1 MLVCGIAERKVGS
14 ATATLVNP
22 PLIVFIQVQPAIL
35 FVRTEKETRKVNDFW
50 LKSRALKKNIQ
61 PFLQITVENQ
71 NVELFM

>member
-1 MLVCGIAERKVGS
+1 MVLQKGKS
-14 ATATLVNP
+14 AV
-22 PLIVFIQVQPAIL
+22 IVFVQVQPAIL